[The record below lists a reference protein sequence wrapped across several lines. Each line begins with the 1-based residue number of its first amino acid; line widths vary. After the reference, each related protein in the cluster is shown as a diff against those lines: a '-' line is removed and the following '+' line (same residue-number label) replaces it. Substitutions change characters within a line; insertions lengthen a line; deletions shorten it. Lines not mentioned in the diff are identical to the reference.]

1 VRDARVRPATGADL
15 DAVMELWCELSRHQ
29 EPWRVFAPQ
38 SGMETEVRRSYERA
52 LTDPG
57 SLVVVAEVEG
67 RIVGTAFGHPV
78 VPSSFSDE
86 PAIELSGVVVSAGDR
101 KTGVGRA
108 LVDAIARF
116 ARDQGIGRIVIKTF
130 ARNEGALE
138 FWRRLGFEP
147 RMVQMV
153 AEPDQIVLPG

>member
-1 VRDARVRPATGADL
+1 VRDATVRPATRADV
-15 DAVMELWCELSRHQ
+15 DAVMDLWRELSRHQ
-29 EPWRVFAPQ
+29 EPWRVFAPR
-38 SGMETEVRRSYERA
+38 SEMEADVRRSYERA

-57 SLVVVAEVEG
+57 SLVLVAEVEG

-78 VPSSFSDE
+78 VPSSVSDE
-86 PAIELSGVVVSAGDR
+86 PAIELAGVVVSAGER
-101 KTGVGRA
+101 KAGVGRA
-108 LVDAIARF
+108 LVDGIARF

-147 RMVQMV
+147 RMVQMMG
-153 AEPDQIVLPG
+153 ESDRLVLLG